1 MNSRSICNEFL
12 HLKRTDLREA
22 ILEAAQQLLVREGYG
37 SLTMR
42 HIAQRAG
49 CSVGSLYLYLERKEG
64 LLFALLDRAQERL
77 AERFFA
83 PEIQSITD
91 PRQRLQALARA
102 YVDFGLTHPE
112 AYEVLFMLHPRELA
126 SYPEERLE
134 QAYRLLDPIVEAIDT
149 YVQQHQLEMPDVRV
163 AAVAFWSALHGI
175 VSLLL
180 AGRLARLRLEVDR
193 DALIEQAI
201 RQAMGG
207 LCQRMRPKNN
217 RTA

>member
-1 MNSRSICNEFL
+1 VNSRSIHDEL
-12 HLKRTDLREA
+12 LSLGSTDLREA

-49 CSVGSLYLYLERKEG
+49 CSVGSLYLYFESKEG

-83 PEIQSITD
+83 PEIQAITD
-91 PRQRLQALARA
+91 PRQRLQALAQA

-126 SYPEERLE
+126 SYPEERLA

-180 AGRLARLRLEVDR
+180 AGRLTRLWLEVDR
-193 DALIEQAI
+193 KALIEQAI
-201 RQAMGG
+201 RQAIGG
-207 LCQRMRPKNN
+207 LCRLMRPKNLH
-217 RTA
+217 AL